1 MACLISF
8 QGVSISLRSHK
19 EEGTLQLVRNVKS
32 PGNLGFLGAQELP
45 LNCSPGTRS
54 WGGEGRGG
62 QGGMEKDRNVK
73 RERIQSVALVNKYC
87 CTSILYVMS
96 TDFS

>member
-19 EEGTLQLVRNVKS
+19 EEGPLQLVRNAKS

-45 LNCSPGTRS
+45 LNCFPGTRS
-54 WGGEGRGG
+54 VGRGRMG
-62 QGGMEKDRNVK
+62 KDRNVK